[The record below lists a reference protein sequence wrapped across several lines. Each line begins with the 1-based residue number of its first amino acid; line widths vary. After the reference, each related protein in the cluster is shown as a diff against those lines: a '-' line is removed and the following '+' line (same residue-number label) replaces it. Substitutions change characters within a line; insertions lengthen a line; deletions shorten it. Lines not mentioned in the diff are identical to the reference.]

1 MSVNQEVVSTNLL
14 KLTYVADAEKV
25 EAGLAYS
32 FNKNKKNFVVKGF
45 RAGKAPRK
53 IVEQYYGVEVLFGDA
68 EEYIITDMYYSSIE
82 ELGIIPVSHPQN
94 VTVTKM
100 DKESMEFSLEVYT
113 KPEVELGEYKNLE
126 ITEVSDVLTDEE
138 VDNAIKSEAEK
149 NARMVTVEDR
159 AAEMGDT
166 VNIDFEGFVD
176 GVAFEGGKGE
186 GFKLKLG
193 SGQFIPGFEDQLV
206 GAASDSDVT
215 VNVKFPEDY
224 HAEEL
229 KGKDAEFKVKVHE
242 IQKQELPE
250 INDDFASDVSEFDT
264 LEEYKADL
272 SKNLA
277 EKKAENAKAAM
288 TEEALR
294 KAIDNAKVEIP
305 ACMVDAE
312 VENEI
317 KKTEQQV
324 SMYGMDFATY
334 CQYMGTTVEEFKER
348 IRPQAELHVKRDLV
362 LEAILKVENFEV
374 SDEEIDKEFAEAA
387 EYFKKT
393 VEEVKNMF
401 ADRRDAIVEDIKR
414 RKAVELIFDSAVKVA
429 AKEES
434 AAEEKK
440 PAKKAPAKKKT
451 TAKKAETTEE
461 NA

>member
-374 SDEEIDKEFAEAA
+374 SDEEVDKEFTEAA

>member
-68 EEYIITDMYYSSIE
+68 EEYIITDMYYSSVE

-374 SDEEIDKEFAEAA
+374 SDEEVDKEFAEAA

>member
-32 FNKNKKNFVVKGF
+32 FNKNKKNFQIKGF

-53 IVEQYYGVEVLFGDA
+53 VVEQYYGVEVLFGDA

-206 GAASDSDVT
+206 GAESDSDVT

-272 SKNLA
+272 SKTLA

-305 ACMVDAE
+305 GCMVDAE

-317 KKTEQQV
+317 KKTEQQI

-374 SDEEIDKEFAEAA
+374 TDEEVDKEFAEAA

-393 VEEVKNMF
+393 VEEVKEMF

-414 RKAVELIFDSAVKVA
+414 RKAVELMFDSAVKVA
-429 AKEES
+429 AKEETV
-434 AAEEKK
+434 AEEKK
-440 PAKKAPAKKKT
+440 PAKKAPAKKKAA
-451 TAKKAETTEE
+451 AKKAEDTEE

>member
-32 FNKNKKNFVVKGF
+32 FNKNKKNFQIKGF

-53 IVEQYYGVEVLFGDA
+53 VVEQYYGVEVLFGDA

-206 GAASDSDVT
+206 GAESDSDVT

-272 SKNLA
+272 SKTLA

-305 ACMVDAE
+305 GCMVDAE

-317 KKTEQQV
+317 KKTEQQI

-374 SDEEIDKEFAEAA
+374 TDEEVDKEFAEAA

-393 VEEVKNMF
+393 VEEVKEMF

-414 RKAVELIFDSAVKVA
+414 RKAVELMFDSAVKVA
-429 AKEES
+429 AKEETT
-434 AAEEKK
+434 AEEKK
-440 PAKKAPAKKKT
+440 PAKKAPAKKKAA
-451 TAKKAETTEE
+451 AKKAEDTEE

>member
-206 GAASDSDVT
+206 GVASDSDVT

-374 SDEEIDKEFAEAA
+374 SDEEVDKEFAEAA

-393 VEEVKNMF
+393 VEEVKDMF